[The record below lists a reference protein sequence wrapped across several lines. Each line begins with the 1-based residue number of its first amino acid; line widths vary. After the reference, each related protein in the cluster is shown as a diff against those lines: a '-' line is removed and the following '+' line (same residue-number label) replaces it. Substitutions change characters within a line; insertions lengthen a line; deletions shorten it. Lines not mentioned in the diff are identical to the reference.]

1 MNCGLQWYSASTLRR
16 SLLCQPGTD
25 SDCSGGAAAWECA
38 AAFLRAAGVQA
49 GLPVS
54 LETRSVCATCICLV
68 LQVTEG
74 FFSVRWFAFL

>member
-1 MNCGLQWYSASTLRR
+1 MEECKRRFQWHTILMNCGLQWYSSSTLRR

-54 LETRSVCATCICLV
+54 LETRSVCET
-68 LQVTEG
+68 
-74 FFSVRWFAFL
+74 